1 LKAEWKREARC
12 AAGETVAFVRVEV
25 VPAAAEQERIV
36 ESRAGTRFV
45 VRGPAR
51 FLTVGLKLKGFLE
64 LNFGRD
70 TLSLIK

>member
-1 LKAEWKREARC
+1 
-12 AAGETVAFVRVEV
+12 VRVEV

-36 ESRAGTRFV
+36 ESRAGMRFV
-45 VRGPAR
+45 VRGAAR
-51 FLTVGLKLKGFLE
+51 VLTVGLKLKGFLE